1 MNATGRLEE
10 THAAFDGEEMTWVK
24 TIKLIILMT

>member
-1 MNATGRLEE
+1 LPEE

-24 TIKLIILMT
+24 TIKIIR